1 VVGRQRAFGLV
12 QQNQFVAKR
21 VANARASAD
30 RDVERSLY
38 RLAAR
43 AQEQRER
50 LINIVNDNI
59 GFWTDVQVH
68 DEFRVRIRKGKT
80 DRFVAS
86 PQHWMSE
93 AIAIERYRRIKIG
106 DAKQKVVELSKQG
119 ALGGHR
125 K

>member
-1 VVGRQRAFGLV
+1 LV

-21 VANARASAD
+21 VANARASAN

-50 LINIVNDNI
+50 LITIVNDNI
-59 GFWTDVQVH
+59 GFWTDIQVH
-68 DEFRVRIRKGKT
+68 DELSVGVRKSKA

-86 PQHWMSE
+86 PQDRMSE

-106 DAKQKVVELSKQG
+106 DAKQKVVELSK
-119 ALGGHR
+119 
-125 K
+125 